1 MTEIR
6 RRAIKGFRAGEKIAT
21 QRTFTEAD
29 VVAFADL
36 TRDYNPVHLDERFA
50 AAKKFPKQI
59 CHGLLVGSMVTEM
72 GGQIGWLASKID
84 FRFKA
89 PVYVGDRITCELTII
104 EITQRGHA
112 RAEAIFRNQDDVTV
126 IEAAVSGI
134 LPGPQEKQVLQT
146 MLAEG
151 DPTNRL
157 R

>member
-6 RRAIKGFRAGEKIAT
+6 KRAITGFRVGEKIAT

-59 CHGLLVGSMVTEM
+59 CHGLLVGSMVTEI

-89 PVYVGDRITCELTII
+89 PVYVGDHITCELTII
-104 EITQRGHA
+104 EITQRGRA
-112 RAEAIFRNQDDVTV
+112 RAEAIFRNQDDVPV
-126 IEAAVSGI
+126 MEAAVSGI
-134 LPGPQEKQVLQT
+134 LPGPEEKQVLQT

-151 DPTNRL
+151 DPTNGL